1 MNAHM
6 DPTSLTLNDVMKKLR
21 NEDPNSFRQVMDD
34 LQYDGRDPAWLK
46 MGYEDQ
52 LSHLVGRDDALNED
66 SLDNLTEKRDKLK
79 RESFELVT
87 ELKRVQELLKLNVDM
102 DK

>member
-1 MNAHM
+1 
-6 DPTSLTLNDVMKKLR
+6 
-21 NEDPNSFRQVMDD
+21 
-34 LQYDGRDPAWLK
+34 

-52 LSHLVGRDDALNED
+52 LSHLVGKDDALNED